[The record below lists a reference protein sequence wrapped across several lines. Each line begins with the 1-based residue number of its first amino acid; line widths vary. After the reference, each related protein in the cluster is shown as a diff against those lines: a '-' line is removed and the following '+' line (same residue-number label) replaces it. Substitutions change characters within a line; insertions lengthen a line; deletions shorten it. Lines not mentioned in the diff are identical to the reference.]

1 MIMARTVRAAAMATI
16 IMRKAAATNTTMT
29 MTEKNAAMATITMR
43 KAAATNITITMTE
56 KNAAMAITMQKK
68 DAATRLIIMMENVVP
83 MGITVI
89 IPGSMAGM
97 NMKGITITMQ
107 TRCLPAGG

>member
-1 MIMARTVRAAAMATI
+1 
-16 IMRKAAATNTTMT
+16 
-29 MTEKNAAMATITMR
+29 MR